1 MKLDMDSDGIH
12 GTLELGNNRMRV
24 VLENVEIQ
32 QVEIQQ
38 AVDYYA
44 VHYMQAGPASVTMQL
59 RVTGPPVL
67 CGHSAADYII
77 PPAVPPTPVPVPDEP
92 LPFRTIELED

>member
-32 QVEIQQ
+32 Q

-44 VHYMQAGPASVTMQL
+44 VHYMQAVPASVTMQL

-67 CGHSAADYII
+67 YGHSAADYII
-77 PPAVPPTPVPVPDEP
+77 PPAVPPTPVPAPDEP
-92 LPFRTIELED
+92 LPLRTIELED